1 MKKVEILIVED
12 SLTQALRLKFVLEQ
26 EGFQTHHAIDALKAL
41 ELLKSIKPTLIIS
54 DVMMP
59 NMDGYTFCAT
69 VKADPELRE
78 IPVILVTS
86 LSDPTDVIL
95 ALKAGADNFLTKPY
109 DERALISRIRHI
121 LANLEI
127 RGQHGVEMG
136 VEVFFAGKRYF
147 LNSSRIQMIDLL
159 LSTYE
164 SAVQKNQELHT
175 TNLQLREALENISI
189 LQKNYLQLLE
199 TNADSIFVIDA
210 EKMVRYANPAANTL
224 FADDGSNMTDQ
235 RFPINLEDRERGE
248 VEIVD
253 RAGTPVFLD
262 FRTMKTDWDGKIM
275 DLIILRDV
283 TPEVS
288 LRRELQQLSLT
299 DDLTK
304 LYNRRGFM
312 LFASRAVLQS
322 KRQRQRLFIIFADL
336 DNLKRLNDSQ
346 GHQTGDF
353 YLASAASLLAS
364 SFREVDT
371 AARMGGDEFAVLG
384 LINEDCIPESLVERF
399 FANIKKFNTEN
410 ASLPEPLEVSIGL
423 AIYDPAVPEPIEAAI
438 DRADD
443 EMYKNK
449 KAKKAG
455 RS

>member
-26 EGFQTHHAIDALKAL
+26 EGFYVHHAADAIKAL
-41 ELLKSIKPTLIIS
+41 DLLKSIKPTLIIS

-69 VKADPELRE
+69 VKNDPELKE

-109 DERALISRIRHI
+109 DERALVSRIRHI

-164 SAVQKNQELHT
+164 SAVQKNQELHSA
-175 TNLQLREALENISI
+175 NLQLREALENISI

-199 TNADSIFVIDA
+199 TNADSIFVVDA
-210 EKMVRYANPAANTL
+210 EKMVRYANPAANAF
-224 FADDGSNMTDQ
+224 FAPEGSSMLDC
-235 RFPINLEDRERGE
+235 RFPVDLEDSERGE
-248 VEIVD
+248 VEIQD
-253 RAGTPVFLD
+253 RSGNPAFLD
-262 FRTMKTDWDGKIM
+262 YRTMKTDWNGRVM
-275 DLIILRDV
+275 DLVILRDV
-283 TPEVS
+283 TSEVS

-322 KRQRQRLFIIFADL
+322 KRQRQRMFIIFADL
-336 DNLKRLNDSQ
+336 DNLKRVNDSQ
-346 GHQTGDF
+346 GHQAGDF
-353 YLASAASLLAS
+353 YLSSTAALLAS

-371 AARMGGDEFAVLG
+371 VARMGGDEFAVLG
-384 LINEDCIPESLVERF
+384 LINEECIPESLMERF
-399 FANIKKFNTEN
+399 FQNLRKFNQDN
-410 ASLPEPLEVSIGL
+410 SGLPEPLEVSTGL
-423 AIYDPAVPEPIEAAI
+423 AIYDPAVPESIDAAV

-455 RS
+455 RF

>member
-1 MKKVEILIVED
+1 
-12 SLTQALRLKFVLEQ
+12 
-26 EGFQTHHAIDALKAL
+26 
-41 ELLKSIKPTLIIS
+41 
-54 DVMMP
+54 
-59 NMDGYTFCAT
+59 
-69 VKADPELRE
+69 
-78 IPVILVTS
+78 
-86 LSDPTDVIL
+86 
-95 ALKAGADNFLTKPY
+95 
-109 DERALISRIRHI
+109 
-121 LANLEI
+121 
-127 RGQHGVEMG
+127 
-136 VEVFFAGKRYF
+136 
-147 LNSSRIQMIDLL
+147 
-159 LSTYE
+159 
-164 SAVQKNQELHT
+164 
-175 TNLQLREALENISI
+175 
-189 LQKNYLQLLE
+189 
-199 TNADSIFVIDA
+199 
-210 EKMVRYANPAANTL
+210 
-224 FADDGSNMTDQ
+224 
-235 RFPINLEDRERGE
+235 
-248 VEIVD
+248 
-253 RAGTPVFLD
+253 
-262 FRTMKTDWDGKIM
+262 M

-304 LYNRRGFM
+304 LHNRRGFM

-353 YLASAASLLAS
+353 YLASAAALLAS

-399 FANIKKFNTEN
+399 FANIKKFNAEN

>member
-1 MKKVEILIVED
+1 MLFR
-12 SLTQALRLKFVLEQ
+12 S
-26 EGFQTHHAIDALKAL
+26 IDALKAL
-41 ELLKSIKPTLIIS
+41 EILKTVKPTLIIS

-69 VKADPELRE
+69 VKADPELNE

-109 DERALISRIRHI
+109 DERALLSRIRHI

-199 TNADSIFVIDA
+199 TNADSIFVIDG
-210 EKMVRYANPAANTL
+210 EKTVRYANPAANAL
-224 FADDGSNMTDQ
+224 FAPEGSTMTDQ

-248 VEIVD
+248 VEISD
-253 RAGTPVFLD
+253 RAGTPAFLD
-262 FRTMKTDWDGKIM
+262 FRTMKTDWDGKVM

-322 KRQRQRLFIIFADL
+322 KRQRQRLFIVFADL

-353 YLASAASLLAS
+353 YLASAAALLSS

-384 LINEDCIPESLVERF
+384 LINETCIPESLVERF
-399 FANIKKFNTEN
+399 FDNIKKFNAEN
-410 ASLPEPLEVSIGL
+410 PTLPEPLAVSIGL
-423 AIYDPAVPEPIEAAI
+423 AVYDPAVPEPIEAAI
-438 DRADD
+438 DRADE
-443 EMYKNK
+443 EMYNNK

-455 RS
+455 RQ